1 MENKEIKRKD
11 LDVLERIKELL
22 NKKMYHKYMTSK
34 ERTR

>member
-22 NKKMYHKYMTSK
+22 NKKDVS
-34 ERTR
+34 